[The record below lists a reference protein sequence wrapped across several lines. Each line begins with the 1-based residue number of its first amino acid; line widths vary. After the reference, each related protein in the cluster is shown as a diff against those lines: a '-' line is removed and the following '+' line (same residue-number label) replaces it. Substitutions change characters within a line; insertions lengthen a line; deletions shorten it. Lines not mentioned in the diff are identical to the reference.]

1 MGNIMSLIKC
11 IECGNEVSEFAD
23 TCPKCGCPVIISKN
37 NNKINTHKIFI
48 SGLKDV
54 SEDRE
59 YDLTNFDKTVDAETL
74 QNVVSIARML
84 MHDYQIPGLDAKLI
98 GDIIAFNNNQ
108 IPTDYNEALEK
119 MRASNRARREI
130 AEASKPKC
138 PMCGSTNISKI
149 STFSRASSIVG
160 FGILSKKIGK
170 QWKCN
175 NPKCKH
181 MW

>member
-1 MGNIMSLIKC
+1 MSLIKC
-11 IECGNEVSEFAD
+11 IECGNEVSEFAKS
-23 TCPKCGCPVIISKN
+23 CPKCGCPVSVILKSKN
-37 NNKINTHKIFI
+37 ERCHKIKI
-48 SGLKDV
+48 
-54 SEDRE
+54 EDGRE
-59 YDLTNFDKTVDAETL
+59 YDLTDFDKKVDSETL
-74 QNVVSIARML
+74 QSVTKIARML
-84 MHDYQIPGLDAKLI
+84 MHKYEIQGLDAKLI
-98 GDIIAFNNNQ
+98 GDVIAFNNNQ
-108 IPTDYNEALEK
+108 IPADYNEALEK
-119 MRASNRARREI
+119 MRASNRTRIER

-170 QWKCN
+170 QWQCN

>member
-1 MGNIMSLIKC
+1 MSLIKC

-59 YDLTNFDKTVDAETL
+59 YDLTDFDKMVDEKTL
-74 QNVVSIARML
+74 QNGSEISRILIQKYGVKWT
-84 MHDYQIPGLDAKLI
+84 DAFLI
-98 GDIIAFNNNQ
+98 SDIIAFNNNQ

-119 MRASNRARREI
+119 MRASNRARIER
-130 AEASKPKC
+130 AEASNPKC

-149 STFSRASSIVG
+149 STLSRASSIVG

-170 QWKCN
+170 QWQCN

>member
-1 MGNIMSLIKC
+1 MSLIKC

-59 YDLTNFDKTVDAETL
+59 YDLTDFDKMVDEKTL
-74 QNVVSIARML
+74 QNGSEISRIL
-84 MHDYQIPGLDAKLI
+84 IQKYGIKWTDAFLI
-98 GDIIAFNNNQ
+98 SDIIAFNNNQ
-108 IPTDYNEALEK
+108 IPADYNEVLEK
-119 MRASNRARREI
+119 MRASNRARRER
-130 AEASKPKC
+130 AEVSKPKC

-149 STFSRASSIVG
+149 STLSRASSIVG

-170 QWKCN
+170 QWQCN